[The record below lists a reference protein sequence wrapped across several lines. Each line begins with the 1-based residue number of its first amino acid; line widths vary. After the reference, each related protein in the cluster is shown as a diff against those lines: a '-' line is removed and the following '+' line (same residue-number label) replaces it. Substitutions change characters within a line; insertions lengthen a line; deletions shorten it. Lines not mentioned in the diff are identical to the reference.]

1 MFELVPL
8 GNKNVGKNS
17 NGHRIGDGLDN
28 TFCFDDNYKGDV
40 RSLRRLNVDKTRQ
53 GIIPFPGIFLNLRLL
68 ISTILLIRETMNG

>member
-40 RSLRRLNVDKTRQ
+40 RSLRRFNVQDATRYH
-53 GIIPFPGIFLNLRLL
+53 PFPRD
-68 ISTILLIRETMNG
+68 ISKSSIINFDDSPDP